1 MDSAS
6 GLQAARVCP
15 EGAQPLKPTALPP
28 APPLPQ
34 ACPAGLPPASSLRL
48 AHSFW
53 KGLPVKCPAP
63 GPRSPAL
70 PEPCGGRGRGDAPS
84 HAGSP
89 SPFRCRCVTLWTA
102 PRKSWTRIGDP
113 GSGLCDP
120 GQAAFPLGAS
130 FPHLGNGGANT
141 HTHGRHCCGNR
152 SWVTGRT
159 RRGGQ
164 CDRLLQAHPWPL
176 PGWRRSS

>member
-53 KGLPVKCPAP
+53 KGLPVESPAP

-70 PEPCGGRGRGDAPS
+70 PEPCRGRGRGDVPS

-102 PRKSWTRIGDP
+102 PGRAGPESGTRARACVTLGKPPSLSEPRFLTWETGEQIPTPTDGTAVGTGD
-113 GSGLCDP
+113 G
-120 GQAAFPLGAS
+120 
-130 FPHLGNGGANT
+130 
-141 HTHGRHCCGNR
+141 
-152 SWVTGRT
+152 
-159 RRGGQ
+159 
-164 CDRLLQAHPWPL
+164 
-176 PGWRRSS
+176 